1 MIQETEEKALVSQ
14 ALEARKLAYA
24 PYSGYTVGAALL
36 TADGHRYLGGNIEN
50 ASYGA
55 TNCAER
61 TAFFKA
67 VSEGEREFTAIAIAG
82 GISREAPVEYAYPCG
97 ICRQVMQEFCRDD
110 FVIYVVNSEQDYQR
124 YTLKEL
130 LPFGFGGDAINARIL
145 TMEPG
150 REVFYGE
157 VWVKNDKI
165 AYVAEQ
171 KELAEEWDKSQFPR
185 IAWDIE
191 LDCKGNLLMPGFKNA
206 HTHSGMTFLRS
217 MADDLPLDQWLNK
230 QVFPLEAKLTGEDIY
245 ELTRLAVLEYL
256 TSGVTSIFDMYLT
269 PDTIAEACLD
279 TGMRCVLVSGLN
291 NFSSSPKQVEEE
303 FLKWNKKNSLIS
315 YQLGFHAEYTC
326 SKELLWKV
334 SEMAHHYRT
343 PVYAHI
349 SETEKEV
356 EECKARYGMT
366 PPMFL
371 DSLGMFDFGGGGFHC
386 VHVTEQDMDVFRRHR
401 MYVITN
407 PGSNT
412 KLASGIA
419 PIADYVRHKI
429 PVAI

>member
-82 GISREAPVEYAYPCG
+82 GISGEAPVEYAYPCG
-97 ICRQVMQEFCRDD
+97 ICRQRITSLWIWRRCNQMNIRL
-110 FVIYVVNSEQDYQR
+110 Y
-124 YTLKEL
+124 
-130 LPFGFGGDAINARIL
+130 NARIL

-171 KELAEEWDKSQFPR
+171 KELAEEWDKFQFPR

-191 LDCKGNLLMPGFKNA
+191 LDCKGNLLMPG
-206 HTHSGMTFLRS
+206 
-217 MADDLPLDQWLNK
+217 
-230 QVFPLEAKLTGEDIY
+230 
-245 ELTRLAVLEYL
+245 
-256 TSGVTSIFDMYLT
+256 
-269 PDTIAEACLD
+269 
-279 TGMRCVLVSGLN
+279 
-291 NFSSSPKQVEEE
+291 
-303 FLKWNKKNSLIS
+303 LK
-315 YQLGFHAEYTC
+315 
-326 SKELLWKV
+326 
-334 SEMAHHYRT
+334 M
-343 PVYAHI
+343 HI
-349 SETEKEV
+349 
-356 EECKARYGMT
+356 
-366 PPMFL
+366 
-371 DSLGMFDFGGGGFHC
+371 H
-386 VHVTEQDMDVFRRHR
+386 
-401 MYVITN
+401 
-407 PGSNT
+407 
-412 KLASGIA
+412 
-419 PIADYVRHKI
+419 I
-429 PVAI
+429 PV